1 MAKVRIDALGYFG
14 DGQKLESGMVIRRY
28 DEIDGN
34 WYQGTVGQISSY
46 NYETR
51 ERVTGLALIVDGYAP
66 SPMRDGD
73 SIEIVSS
80 STMNNQEGEAEII
93 QALRNLPLSVQI
105 TPRNGAYVFQV
116 LEKNG
121 TRATLA
127 EAIEAGVTS
136 LISNLAGKSS
146 VFEYSDL
153 KAQYGS
159 PDNRESA
166 PFVASRRI
174 IRNIRIQER
183 NNPPSIAFDVDVVYA
198 SDALPEWFQGLQS
211 IVEDETFTNMLI
223 NLGDKVHYLISIA
236 P

>member
-1 MAKVRIDALGYFG
+1 MAKVRIDELGYFG

-51 ERVTGLALIVDGYAP
+51 ERITGLALIVDGYAP
-66 SPMRDGD
+66 SPMRSGD
-73 SIEIVSS
+73 SIEIVS
-80 STMNNQEGEAEII
+80 TMKDEA
-93 QALRNLPLSVQI
+93 
-105 TPRNGAYVFQV
+105 
-116 LEKNG
+116 K
-121 TRATLA
+121 
-127 EAIEAGVTS
+127 
-136 LISNLAGKSS
+136 
-146 VFEYSDL
+146 
-153 KAQYGS
+153 
-159 PDNRESA
+159 RETA

-183 NNPPSIAFDVDVVYA
+183 NNPPSLAFDVDVVYA

-223 NLGDKVHYLISIA
+223 NLGDSVHYLISIA